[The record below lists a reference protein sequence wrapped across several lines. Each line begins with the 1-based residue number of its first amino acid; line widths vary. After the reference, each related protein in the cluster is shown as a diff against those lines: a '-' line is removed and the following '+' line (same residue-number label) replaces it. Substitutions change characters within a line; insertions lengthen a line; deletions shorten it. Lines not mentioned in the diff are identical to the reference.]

1 MISVSAVIQE
11 AETFGTQ
18 VTSFLL
24 FVKEDVANE
33 V

>member
-24 FVKEDVANE
+24 FCKGGCS
-33 V
+33 